1 MDGGVAA
8 LLGAAVG
15 AVGTG
20 IGACLAFVASIK
32 QARIQAR
39 AEHAQWR
46 RQVRRDTYLTFH
58 ALVEDAYNRNWDILE
73 EMSLQGALTPPHVP
87 VSLHEARQ
95 IAGAEFEPIRRAR
108 GAVYVEGP
116 EEMRALAAALD
127 QAVHIALDEV
137 AQLKA
142 SSTPEMEA
150 IHRVDAEWRDVFRGA
165 DEFLAAAAQVLDDPE
180 PTSPR

>member
-1 MDGGVAA
+1 M
-8 LLGAAVG
+8 
-15 AVGTG
+15 
-20 IGACLAFVASIK
+20 
-32 QARIQAR
+32 
-39 AEHAQWR
+39 
-46 RQVRRDTYLTFH
+46 
-58 ALVEDAYNRNWDILE
+58 
-73 EMSLQGALTPPHVP
+73 
-87 VSLHEARQ
+87 
-95 IAGAEFEPIRRAR
+95 
-108 GAVYVEGP
+108 YVEGP